1 MSIVAHRVIRSGS
14 LAEWSQL
21 REAVL
26 GDAHPA
32 QPPDSRVGGGPP
44 HVRLVDVSDA
54 ARWYGRVRNRI
65 AHTWALCDGGGAQ
78 VAVSAWA
85 FPTAVMAERD
95 ARTIQ
100 EFVDQLTLH
109 FPVAGGDKV
118 NWYGQWEDM
127 PALLSSSAHSSQ
139 EDAVRAATIAVGL
152 LPVATV
158 AAYAVDA
165 MPELTRS

>member
-1 MSIVAHRVIRSGS
+1 
-14 LAEWSQL
+14 
-21 REAVL
+21 
-26 GDAHPA
+26 
-32 QPPDSRVGGGPP
+32 
-44 HVRLVDVSDA
+44 
-54 ARWYGRVRNRI
+54 
-65 AHTWALCDGGGAQ
+65 
-78 VAVSAWA
+78 
-85 FPTAVMAERD
+85 MAERD